1 MESLYIEIYYDVK
14 KNKNI
19 TEIKSELNEL
29 GFTYGSEDNYFL
41 HEMEGTRKTITKDL
55 IVSIFL
61 FNSNNLS
68 NFIDFLKVIKRKK
81 YLNIN
86 VIYYNN
92 GTEKL
97 IYPEDKKKNDNYN
110 KKETSDTNFIK
121 EIINSIL

>member
-19 TEIKSELNEL
+19 TEIKSELNEM
-29 GFTYGSEDNYFL
+29 GYTYGSEDNYFL
-41 HEMEGTRKTITKDL
+41 HEMEGTRKTITKD
-55 IVSIFL
+55 IIISIFL

-68 NFIDFLKVIKRKK
+68 NFIDFLKAIKRKK

-97 IYPEDKKKNDNYN
+97 IFPEDKKKNDNYN